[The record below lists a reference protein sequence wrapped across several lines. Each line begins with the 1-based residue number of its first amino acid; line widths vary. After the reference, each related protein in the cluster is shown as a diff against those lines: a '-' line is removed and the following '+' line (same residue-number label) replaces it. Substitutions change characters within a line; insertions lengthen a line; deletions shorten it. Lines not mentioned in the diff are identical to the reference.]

1 MSTCSIAGCH
11 NPLSP
16 NSRLHT
22 CATCRQS
29 MHKLE
34 RKRTAEI
41 LVRGTALIKY
51 QARLSTVAVVKDG
64 EVTKV
69 DRDVLEEECVMTF
82 PKRKAKG
89 KGKRGNVLTFKRR
102 AGGAR

>member
-1 MSTCSIAGCH
+1 MSTCSIAGC
-11 NPLSP
+11 NKTLAP

-22 CATCRQS
+22 CATCRAS

-41 LVRGTALIKY
+41 LTRATALIKY
-51 QARLSTVAVVKDG
+51 QARVSTVATFKDG
-64 EVTKV
+64 EVTKI
-69 DRDVLEEECVMTF
+69 DRDVLEEECVMMF
-82 PKRKAKG
+82 PKRKA